1 MCSARER
8 SAGGNARPSNERCA
22 STATHESTGQVI
34 DDSAIT
40 TKVKKAIFDEPSLK
54 VAQINVETY
63 KSVVQLSGW
72 VDSTA
77 QIGTA
82 GSIARSVDGV
92 TSARFMLGSPN
103 RRATATD
110 AGLA

>member
-1 MCSARER
+1 MISLKRF
-8 SAGGNARPSNERCA
+8 AGILTAGAMLFALGCA
-22 STATHESTGQVI
+22 ATATRESTGQII

-63 KSVVQLSGW
+63 KSVVQLSGF
-72 VDSTA
+72 VDVAA

-82 GSIARSVDGV
+82 ATVARSVEGV
-92 TSARFMLGSPN
+92 VSVKNDLRLKY
-103 RRATATD
+103 
-110 AGLA
+110 

>member
-1 MCSARER
+1 VK
-8 SAGGNARPSNERCA
+8 RPFVILFAAALLLATGCA
-22 STATHESTGQVI
+22 STSNRESTGQYI

-63 KSVVQLSGW
+63 QSVVQLSGF
-72 VDSTA
+72 VDSAA

-82 GSIARSVDGV
+82 GSVARAVEGV
-92 TSARFMLGSPN
+92 TSVKNDLRLKY
-103 RRATATD
+103 
-110 AGLA
+110 

>member
-1 MCSARER
+1 MLSLKRFFGIFIAAAALSAL
-8 SAGGNARPSNERCA
+8 GCA

-54 VAQINVETY
+54 VAQISVETY
-63 KSVVQLSGW
+63 KSVVQLSGF
-72 VDSTA
+72 VDSAA

-82 GSIARSVDGV
+82 GSVARAVEGV
-92 TSARFMLGSPN
+92 TSVKNDLRLKY
-103 RRATATD
+103 
-110 AGLA
+110 

>member
-1 MCSARER
+1 MSRIFGILIAAALLLA
-8 SAGGNARPSNERCA
+8 AGCA
-22 STATHESTGQVI
+22 ATPQRESTGQYI
-34 DDSAIT
+34 DDSGIT
-40 TKVKKAIFDEPSLK
+40 TRVKKAIFDEPTLK

-63 KSVVQLSGW
+63 KSVVKLSGW

-92 TSARFMLGSPN
+92 TSVKNDLRLK
-103 RRATATD
+103 
-110 AGLA
+110 